1 MQGKERESMKIN
13 YLIALVS
20 FLLLIGCQSPTLG
33 GKKVKREY
41 FTGGGLR
48 SEFIMDDESGLN
60 GLLKKYGP
68 EGELTST
75 VPIKNGLK
83 NGIETLYDKEGKTVL
98 QTPYVNGKK
107 EGIQKAYFPD
117 GSIWYTMPFKNDKRE
132 GHAVMYDQ
140 KGHIVSEANYSDDV
154 RID

>member
-1 MQGKERESMKIN
+1 MRMYYIV
-13 YLIALVS
+13 ALVS
-20 FLLLIGCQSPTLG
+20 LLLTVGCQTPDLG

-48 SEFIMDDESGLN
+48 SEFIMDDDSGLN

-83 NGIETLYDKEGKTVL
+83 NGVETLYDKDGKIVL
-98 QTPYVNGKK
+98 TTPYVNGRK
-107 EGIQKAYFPD
+107 EGIQKGYFPD
-117 GSIWYTMPFKNDKRE
+117 GSIWFTLPYKNNKRN
-132 GHAVMYDQ
+132 GHAVMYD
-140 KGHIVSEANYSDDV
+140 KSGHIVNEATYRNGI

>member
-1 MQGKERESMKIN
+1 MIKKTI
-13 YLIALVS
+13 
-20 FLLLIGCQSPTLG
+20 FLLFSLFLTVGCQSPDLS
-33 GKKVKREY
+33 GKKIKREY
-41 FTGGGLR
+41 FTGGGIR

-83 NGIETLYDKEGKTVL
+83 NGVETLYDKEGKIVL

-132 GHAVMYDQ
+132 GRAVMYDQ
-140 KGHIVSEANYSDDV
+140 KGRIVSEAHYSDDV